1 MFIFLRAFSMTRLNY
16 ILGISLLLIACVMGA
31 ACTTQSAPL
40 EESPDSIETVDML
53 ERTVTVPVP
62 ANIDGV
68 LSTAPHVSMI
78 IYMIAPDKLLG
89 WNFPP
94 KEQFI
99 SEQYAALPYVGG
111 WYGNTAGNYESFIA
125 MEPDI
130 VFEGFNMKG
139 DPAASIEDRQ
149 ANMGD
154 IPVVGVENTID
165 ALAYDAPITYVGSV
179 IGVEEEAA
187 SLNEF
192 YARVL
197 GLTQEATAD
206 IPDDELRTVYYANG
220 PNGLKTSPSGSQ
232 HSQLIDI
239 CNGVN
244 VAECLAK
251 AVMGQTEVSIEQVAD
266 WNPDVIICDDKNF
279 YDGVYD
285 DPRWESV
292 TAVKNGDVHYTPS
305 SPYCWFDFPPSTN
318 TIIGIP
324 WVATVIYPDRCGDID
339 MVSLTKEFYT
349 KFYHYDLTDD
359 EVSQL
364 LNP

>member
-1 MFIFLRAFSMTRLNY
+1 MTRLIN
-16 ILGISLLLIACVMGA
+16 ILGIGLLLIACVMGA

-40 EESPDSIETVDML
+40 EESPGSIETVDML
-53 ERTVTVPVP
+53 EQTVAVPVP
-62 ANIDGV
+62 ADIDGV

-78 IYMIAPDKLLG
+78 IYMIAPDTLLG

-94 KEQFI
+94 EDEYI
-99 SEQYAALPYVGG
+99 SEKYAALPNVGG
-111 WYGNTAGNYESFIA
+111 WYGNIAGNYESFIA
-125 MEPDI
+125 MNPDV
-130 VFEGFNMKG
+130 VFEGFNSKG
-139 DPAASIEDRQ
+139 DPAASIEERQ
-149 ANMGD
+149 ANMGK

-179 IGVEEEAA
+179 LWAEEEAA

-197 GLTQEATAD
+197 ALTEEATGT
-206 IPDDELRTVYYANG
+206 IPDDEKRTVYYANG
-220 PNGLKTSPSGSQ
+220 PTGLKTSPSGSQ

-244 VAECLAK
+244 VAECPTK
-251 AVMGQTEVSIEQVAD
+251 AVMGQTEVSMEQVVE
-266 WNPDVIICDDKNF
+266 WNPDVIVCDDKGF

-285 DPRWESV
+285 DPKWESV
-292 TAVKNGDVHYTPS
+292 TAVKNSDVHYIPS
-305 SPYCWFDFPPSTN
+305 SPYCWFDAPPSTN

-324 WVATVIYPDRCGDID
+324 WVATVIYPDQCGNID
-339 MVSLTKEFYT
+339 MASLTKEFYA

-359 EVSQL
+359 EVQQL